1 MARNPS
7 VSGSLPGDRSAG
19 QRDGKARP
27 DNAAVRG
34 CEAGGGAAEDDAAVE
49 GAAEPWAETG
59 AGHPDESSSDSLD
72 HHPQPEDEAPRTTGG

>member
-1 MARNPS
+1 MARTPS

-34 CEAGGGAAEDDAAVE
+34 RDAGGGAAEDDAAVE
-49 GAAEPWAETG
+49 GAADPWAETG
-59 AGHPDESSSDSLD
+59 AGHPDESASDSLD
-72 HHPQPEDEAPRTTGG
+72 DHPQPEDDAPPRPGR